1 MGVAEQTRGLRSS
14 QFLSSTPTNG
24 LDGLDELDG
33 GAVARLLYGELK
45 EFREFRK
52 APHP

>member
-1 MGVAEQTRGLRSS
+1 MKGWATRGS
-14 QFLSSTPTNG
+14 QFLSSSPTNE

-33 GAVARLLYGELK
+33 GAVALRLLYGEFK